1 MKNNKV
7 LFLFLLSILVSI
19 GSCNERR
26 KTVKTETSKSSMEKE
41 KTKSGIAYEKFEG
54 SIDGIKTQLY
64 ILQNKNGIEVVFS
77 NYGQRLVSLMVPDRN
92 GNFEDIV
99 LGYSTLEEY
108 QSNSGYFG
116 ATIGRY
122 GNRIAKG
129 KFEIDGIAYDLAKNN
144 NGNHLHGG
152 EIGFESVVW
161 DVDSVSQNFIRFK
174 RISPDME
181 EGYPGNLNVTVEYSL
196 NDDNELRIE
205 YTATTDKKTHVNLTH
220 HSFFNLKGEGK
231 GTVNDHILQIN
242 SSNITA
248 VDEGL
253 IPTGE
258 IMPVAETAFDF
269 NLPKTIKSGLEMEHN
284 QLKIGGGF
292 DHNYILDTGIE
303 NDDGLLLAAKVKE
316 PTSGRVLEVFTNEPG
331 IQFYGGNFLDG
342 ETNGKKGGVYERRGA
357 FCLETQHYPN
367 SPNNANFPSTLLVP
381 GQEYNSVCVY
391 KFSVE

>member
-1 MKNNKV
+1 MKNNNV

-26 KTVKTETSKSSMEKE
+26 KTVKADTTDSSMEKE
-41 KTKSGIAYEKFEG
+41 KTKSGIAYENFEG

-122 GNRIAKG
+122 GNRIAQG

-242 SSNITA
+242 SSSITA

-269 NLPKTIKSGLEMEHN
+269 NLPKTIKSGLEMEHD

-292 DHNYILDTGIE
+292 DHNYILDKGIE
-303 NDDGLLLAAKVKE
+303 NDDGLLIAAKVKE

-342 ETNGKKGGVYERRGA
+342 KTNGKKGGVYERRGA

-381 GQEYNSVCVY
+381 GQEYNSICVY